1 MYYQIF
7 FIYIIKNIQILSKE
21 ASNLLSRIAT
31 HQNVYEKMKY
41 SVKEFVG
48 FLFAQGLGEKKVIQE
63 LEIQF
68 QKAQINQIYY
78 RKYKTKSMLLLLDDK
93 NINKLLRIFIK
104 IEYLS
109 LDLNSSRTKK
119 SILSLNQGIS
129 FTKLPEMKSFRNFY
143 LF

>member
-1 MYYQIF
+1 M
-7 FIYIIKNIQILSKE
+7 
-21 ASNLLSRIAT
+21 
-31 HQNVYEKMKY
+31 
-41 SVKEFVG
+41 KEFVG

-119 SILSLNQGIS
+119 SILSLN
-129 FTKLPEMKSFRNFY
+129 
-143 LF
+143 